1 MFHSVVK
8 PDNIRL
14 YLVKGSE
21 SLLETEIFYQRLG
34 QKLKDLRK
42 SKGFTQEQLGEYV
55 GLTKS
60 AIVNYESGIRKI
72 PLDIVSKLADF
83 HAVSIDSLFDRE
95 KTLQNVLESNLSK
108 ITLSER
114 QEQLLVGFIEILL
127 GVNECGKSN
136 HKKQEQGQI

>member
-1 MFHSVVK
+1 MFHFVVK
-8 PDNIRL
+8 PDNIWL
-14 YLVKGSE
+14 YLMKGSE

-42 SKGFTQEQLGEYV
+42 SRGFTQEQLGEYI

-72 PLDIVSKLADF
+72 PLDMLSKLADF
-83 HAVSIDSLFDRE
+83 HAVSIDSLFERE
-95 KTLQNVLESNLSK
+95 KTLQNVLESKLSK
-108 ITLSER
+108 NPLSER

-127 GVNECGKSN
+127 GVEQSGKSN
-136 HKKQEQGQI
+136 HQKQEQG